1 MTLLELDKFEQFG
14 RATERAT
21 GLGRQAI
28 HKGQELRPRLGGE
41 DTTPSVQTECAI
53 DRGRADPVLEHRV
66 HSMAGQL
73 GAGQLSLAAEIGG
86 WDPVGG
92 KAAIVV
98 QDGQSIGVDL
108 VGLADQDNCHLGS

>member
-1 MTLLELDKFEQFG
+1 MG
-14 RATERAT
+14 
-21 GLGRQAI
+21 
-28 HKGQELRPRLGGE
+28 
-41 DTTPSVQTECAI
+41 
-53 DRGRADPVLEHRV
+53 
-66 HSMAGQL
+66 GQL